1 MNNVLDKFIDDLE
14 KNLAANKASQKAG
27 TVSISL
33 ADYEA
38 LVATR
43 TLFGVLQNAFAALPN
58 YDFERLAGVILGV
71 KAVEPPKAFG
81 LEESF
86 MPDNTATPKE
96 QE

>member
-14 KNLAANKASQKAG
+14 KNLAANKASQRAR

-43 TLFGVLQNAFAALPN
+43 TLFGVLQNAFAALPT
-58 YDFERLAGVILGV
+58 YDFEKLAGVILGV
-71 KAVEPPKAFG
+71 KAVEPSKAFG
-81 LEESF
+81 LEGAF
-86 MPDNTATPKE
+86 TPDNTATPKE